1 MPPSTL
7 TQADFLQLMVAQFT
21 QQDPLASDGSGGSGG
36 SGTSDYV
43 NQLMSMTNLTTM
55 QTMSAQQGVQLAQE
69 MPGANVTV
77 TDSSGNVSTGVVQAT
92 TITTNGVDVTVN
104 GTAYPSSDITAV
116 NRRRPRSPP
125 LPRSG
130 RAPAPAPRLP
140 ATNDATTMSQNP
152 NQTIPAPR
160 GAAGLKQEKTQMIQ
174 SLFAGVSG
182 MLANQNEMDVIGNN
196 IANANTTAFK
206 ASTAD
211 FEESFDQITR
221 TATVNQPV
229 GLGVGLGAQVSGTTT
244 NFNQGVFQTTNV
256 PTDMAINGSGFFAVQ
271 SVGGTNYVTRN
282 GAFVEDSNG
291 YLRTSGGDFLMGVD
305 GRDAPDLAQQPAIRP
320 TRSRSRPTV
329 TSGSPVVSFAV
340 DPTGAVT
347 VTGQDG
353 TPQVVG
359 YITVQNYNNDNGLVD
374 DGGGLYSY
382 QAAAGTNQYFTG
394 GNAGA
399 GTIQTGVLE
408 ASNIDLSTEF
418 ANMIIAQRGFE
429 AAARVI
435 TVSDNMLQTVT
446 DLKTQ

>member
-1 MPPSTL
+1 
-7 TQADFLQLMVAQFT
+7 
-21 QQDPLASDGSGGSGG
+21 
-36 SGTSDYV
+36 
-43 NQLMSMTNLTTM
+43 
-55 QTMSAQQGVQLAQE
+55 
-69 MPGANVTV
+69 
-77 TDSSGNVSTGVVQAT
+77 
-92 TITTNGVDVTVN
+92 
-104 GTAYPSSDITAV
+104 
-116 NRRRPRSPP
+116 
-125 LPRSG
+125 
-130 RAPAPAPRLP
+130 
-140 ATNDATTMSQNP
+140 
-152 NQTIPAPR
+152 
-160 GAAGLKQEKTQMIQ
+160 MIQ

-182 MLANQNEMDVIGNN
+182 MLANQDEMDVIGNN

-229 GLGVGLGAQVSGTTT
+229 GLGIGLGAQVSGTTT

-256 PTDMAINGSGFFAVQ
+256 PTDMAINGSGFFTVQ

-282 GAFVEDSNG
+282 GAFVEDSSG
-291 YLRTSGGDFLMGVD
+291 DLRTSSGDFLMGVM
-305 GRDAPDLAQQPAIRP
+305 GTTAPASPSTGYPPNKITIP
-320 TRSRSRPTV
+320 TTV
-329 TSGSPVVSFAV
+329 SSGSPVVSFAV
-340 DPTGAVT
+340 DPTGAVS

-353 TPQVVG
+353 TSQVVG

-382 QAAAGTNQYFTG
+382 QAAAGTNQYFSG
-394 GNAGA
+394 GDAGA

-408 ASNIDLSTEF
+408 ASNTDLSTEF

-435 TVSDNMLQTVT
+435 SVSDNMLQTVT